1 MLDTRAID
9 AQLVSTYVDANPN
22 SRLAYERASRLFPGG
37 VTHDARSFLP
47 FLPYIARAQGAHK
60 WDLDGHLYVDYAMG
74 HGALLL
80 GHAHPAT
87 VEAVTRQAALG
98 THPGANHL
106 LEIEWAERVHALVPG
121 AQLVRFTS
129 SGTEATLL
137 AIRLARAAT
146 AKTKIVKFQG
156 HFHGWHDAVNPGQTP
171 PFNDVSPGILPAAA
185 AETIVLP
192 TDPEAV
198 RSILSCDRDI
208 AAVIVEPSG
217 ASAGA
222 VPLPDGFLATLR
234 GLTIAHG
241 VCLIFDEVITG
252 FRWAPGGAQQAYGIQ
267 ADLVTLAKILAGGL
281 PGGAVT
287 GRRNIL
293 EALGA
298 ATSTGRRIR
307 HPGTFN
313 GNPLSAAA
321 GIACLDVIADGTT
334 HAHCDTLTARLIAD
348 MNVCLTR
355 HGVCGAA
362 YGEASGFHL
371 AFDPRLSPGDPASLA
386 KLPVEAL
393 KQQRQTTHGAALT
406 LAMLL
411 RGVHLMGLGGFVSIA
426 HTPQDVARTVAA
438 LDAALVQIAPLLPT
452 APQIPSPTSTSR
464 RRRS

>member
-1 MLDTRAID
+1 MVDTRTID
-9 AQLVSTYVDANPN
+9 VQLVSTYVEANPN

-74 HGALLL
+74 HGALIL

-106 LEIEWAERVHALVPG
+106 LEIEWAQRVHALVPG

-146 AKTKIVKFQG
+146 GKAKIVKFQG
-156 HFHGWHDAVNPGQTP
+156 HFHGWHDAVNPGQMP
-171 PFNDVSPGILPAAA
+171 PFNDVSPGIPAASA

-192 TDPEAV
+192 ADPEAV
-198 RSILSCDRDI
+198 KSTLSRDRDV
-208 AAVIVEPSG
+208 AAVIIEPSG

-222 VPLPDGFLATLR
+222 VPLPDGFLKTLR
-234 GLTIAHG
+234 GLTVTHG

-281 PGGAVT
+281 PGGAVA
-287 GRRNIL
+287 GRRDIL

-298 ATSTGRRIR
+298 AASTGRRIR

-321 GIACLDVIADGTT
+321 GIACLDVIGDGTIQ
-334 HAHCDTLTARLIAD
+334 ARCDALAARLIAD
-348 MNVCLTR
+348 MNACLAR
-355 HGVCGAA
+355 HAVCGAA
-362 YGEASGFHL
+362 YGEASRFHL
-371 AFDPRLSPGDPASLA
+371 AFDPRLIPGDAASLTG
-386 KLPVEAL
+386 LPIDAL
-393 KQQRQTTHGAALT
+393 KQQRQTTHAAALA

-411 RGVHLMGLGGFVSIA
+411 QGVHLMGLGGFVSIA
-426 HTPQDVARTVAA
+426 HTTQDISRTVDA
-438 LDAALVQIAPLLPT
+438 LDAALVQVAPLLPT
-452 APQIPSPTSTSR
+452 AQQAPSPAVTYPG
-464 RRRS
+464 RRS